1 MSWHSALSHSFRV
14 SFLPE
19 FESSQVTEKKRT
31 VYQMALSKEAHVC
44 QWMFPESV
52 PLSLTQL
59 HQVCPFPHIASFIFV
74 AVHFSV
80 SLPRVSLSLSFYL
93 SVSLSV
99 SFSPF
104 FLSDKLDEILA
115 AAQQTI
121 STNEAPGTRAQGPK
135 RDRGRSFYGNEVCI
149 VGLLSGLP

>member
-1 MSWHSALSHSFRV
+1 MFVSGCFLNLFLSLSPSFIKCV
-14 SFLPE
+14 PFHTLLPSFLL
-19 FESSQVTEKKRT
+19 
-31 VYQMALSKEAHVC
+31 LS
-44 QWMFPESV
+44 
-52 PLSLTQL
+52 
-59 HQVCPFPHIASFIFV
+59 IFLF
-74 AVHFSV
+74 HC
-80 SLPRVSLSLSFYL
+80 RVSLSLSFYL